1 MKIKFKNPEKP
12 HCVAENISAILD
24 ILKEVGIPMEG
35 LTDRRLEKMAE
46 ACLAIGGIKESFS
59 EVRSVKDGIFLKT
72 REIITFENENF
83 GEDISYGSYDDIR
96 RKDLILLVQ
105 GYIAVNSSS
114 MDSQATNDPQRGYTL
129 SDPFAELLIAYG
141 TERWDA
147 QLALYKEKMIELRTE
162 LNRKRDLERIPVK
175 LPSGKE
181 LLLGAGEHN
190 VLQKAII
197 EEFLPLFG
205 MGAEVLY
212 VGDTSD
218 KYLHRE
224 DEKLAKLGFFEL
236 EHDELPDVVAYNEA
250 KNLLFLIEAYH
261 STGQWDDIRVHKVK
275 KKLISCTANIVFFTA
290 FENKAQF
297 RSKASNIAWE
307 TEVWIADNPE
317 HLVHF
322 NGYKFLEIHK

>member
-1 MKIKFKNPEKP
+1 MIT
-12 HCVAENISAILD
+12 
-24 ILKEVGIPMEG
+24 LKE
-35 LTDRRLEKMAE
+35 
-46 ACLAIGGIKESFS
+46 
-59 EVRSVKDGIFLKT
+59 
-72 REIITFENENF
+72 
-83 GEDISYGSYDDIR
+83 
-96 RKDLILLVQ
+96 
-105 GYIAVNSSS
+105 
-114 MDSQATNDPQRGYTL
+114 
-129 SDPFAELLIAYG
+129 
-141 TERWDA
+141 
-147 QLALYKEKMIELRTE
+147 E
-162 LNRKRDLERIPVK
+162 LNKRRNLERIPVK

-181 LLLGAGEHN
+181 LLLSAGEHN

-224 DEKLAKLGFFEL
+224 DEQLTQLGFFEL
-236 EHDELPDVVAYNEA
+236 EHDELPDIIAYNKE

-261 STGQWDDIRVHKVK
+261 STGQWDDSRLHKVQ
-275 KKLISCTANIVFFTA
+275 KKLATCSANIVFFTA
-290 FENKAQF
+290 FENKKQF
-297 RSKASNIAWE
+297 RSKAGNIAWE